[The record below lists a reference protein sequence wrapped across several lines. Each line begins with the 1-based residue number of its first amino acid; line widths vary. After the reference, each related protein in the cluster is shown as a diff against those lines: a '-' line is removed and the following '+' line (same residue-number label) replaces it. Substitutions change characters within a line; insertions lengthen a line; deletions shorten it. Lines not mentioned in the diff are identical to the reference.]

1 MFELLNQQIRSGQR
15 EFTGEFFQKLIAS
28 DGAAVDRFGNS
39 VSVSADG
46 SVVVVSVYCDDDK
59 GGDSGSVYIFTK
71 QANGS
76 YNQFQKLTASD
87 GAANDSFGISTTVSA
102 DGSVVV
108 AGTRNDDD
116 KGYDSGSA
124 YVFTKQVDGSYGQ
137 FQKLTASDG
146 SAYDSFGCSVST
158 SADGSV
164 IAVGAFTDDGRG
176 NDSGSAYIFTKQTN
190 GTYLQIQKLT
200 ASDGA
205 AADLFGYSVSVS
217 SDGSVVVVGSY
228 NDDDKDTDSGSVYIF
243 TKQTNGTYLRTQ
255 KLTASDGSASDYFGI
270 SVSISAD
277 GSAVVIGAYGDDDK
291 GADSGSAYVF
301 TRQADGSYSQFQKLT
316 ADDGAINDRFGRSTS
331 VSSDGSVV
339 VVGAYVDDNDKG
351 ADSGSVYIF
360 TKQADGSYTQKQK
373 LSAFDGAADDFFGYS
388 VSVSADGSV
397 VVIGAYG
404 DDDKG
409 IESGSVYIFK

>member
-1 MFELLNQQIRSGQR
+1 MFELLNQQLRAGR
-15 EFTGEFFQKLIAS
+15 KEFTGEFFQKLIEF
-28 DGAAVDRFGNS
+28 DGAAIDRFGYS

-59 GGDSGSVYIFTK
+59 GDNSGSVYIFTK
-71 QANGS
+71 QADGS

-87 GAANDSFGISTTVSA
+87 GVAHDYFGISTSVSA

-116 KGYDSGSA
+116 KGTDSGSV

-164 IAVGAFTDDGRG
+164 IAVGAFTDDDKGK
-176 NDSGSAYIFTKQTN
+176 DSGSAYIFTKQAN

-217 SDGSVVVVGSY
+217 ANGSVVVVGSY
-228 NDDDKDTDSGSVYIF
+228 GDDDKSTDSGSVY
-243 TKQTNGTYLRTQ
+243 
-255 KLTASDGSASDYFGI
+255 
-270 SVSISAD
+270 
-277 GSAVVIGAYGDDDK
+277 
-291 GADSGSAYVF
+291 VF
-301 TRQADGSYSQFQKLT
+301 K
-316 ADDGAINDRFGRSTS
+316 
-331 VSSDGSVV
+331 
-339 VVGAYVDDNDKG
+339 
-351 ADSGSVYIF
+351 
-360 TKQADGSYTQKQK
+360 
-373 LSAFDGAADDFFGYS
+373 
-388 VSVSADGSV
+388 
-397 VVIGAYG
+397 
-404 DDDKG
+404 
-409 IESGSVYIFK
+409 